1 MNLSNPIYY
10 INGVSNVRASLIGTE
25 LGLSSINDLLHF
37 FPYRY
42 IDRTKFYKI
51 NELIDNNSD
60 IQIIGRITSLKT
72 IQQKKG
78 SRLIGKLQD
87 ETGAMELVWF
97 KGHKW
102 LKDAIKINTPY
113 VIYGK
118 LNHFKGIFSI
128 VHPEMDSLEDYKK
141 KLQTKLQPVYSS
153 TDKLV
158 NSGLSAKIFRGYI
171 QSVLLQIYEQIQ
183 ESLSTELI
191 VSQGLIGKKEALL
204 KHTFSNI
211 ARDVRKSSISFK
223 V

>member
-1 MNLSNPIYY
+1 MP
-10 INGVSNVRASLIGTE
+10 
-25 LGLSSINDLLHF
+25 
-37 FPYRY
+37 
-42 IDRTKFYKI
+42 
-51 NELIDNNSD
+51 
-60 IQIIGRITSLKT
+60 LKLT
-72 IQQKKG
+72 HPMLFI
-78 SRLIGKLQD
+78 
-87 ETGAMELVWF
+87 
-97 KGHKW
+97 
-102 LKDAIKINTPY
+102 
-113 VIYGK
+113 GK
-118 LNHFKGIFSI
+118 LNHFKGVFSI

-153 TDKLV
+153 TDRLV

-204 KHTFSNI
+204 NHSFSNI